1 MSIEIILG
9 FFLILI
15 ALLMSYYL
23 IVSKLMRRDN
33 ISNFDRQYSGSAK
46 KPEKLSEPSD
56 DAIKE
61 LEKLIEKIS

>member
-1 MSIEIILG
+1 MSK
-9 FFLILI
+9 
-15 ALLMSYYL
+15 SKYL
-23 IVSKLMRRDN
+23 IVGGSGFVGTFLIKELLEYN

-46 KPEKLSEPSD
+46 QPEKLSEPSD

>member
-1 MSIEIILG
+1 MSIDIILG

-15 ALLMSYYL
+15 ALMMSYYL

-33 ISNFDRQYSGSAK
+33 ISNFDRHYSGSAK
-46 KPEKLSEPSD
+46 QPEKLSEPSD

>member
-1 MSIEIILG
+1 
-9 FFLILI
+9 
-15 ALLMSYYL
+15 MSYYL

-46 KPEKLSEPSD
+46 QPEKLSEPSD

>member
-33 ISNFDRQYSGSAK
+33 NSNFDRQYSGSAK
-46 KPEKLSEPSD
+46 QPEKLSEPSD

>member
-1 MSIEIILG
+1 MSIEFILG

-33 ISNFDRQYSGSAK
+33 ISNFDRQYSESAK
-46 KPEKLSEPSD
+46 QPEKLSEPSD